1 MYSYVAAL
9 AIAGSASALVVP
21 RQDGCCF
28 ELKASGEQSGTI
40 GQLDDGQNRIGG
52 GLSPATYCINDGAI
66 TDSNGRGCILTPPTT
81 QFQCDEGATPTEGF
95 SVSGEGEVQ
104 YNGSSKFYACGADKD
119 EYNLYTKPVEGQE
132 DCVEVTLS
140 SSEGKCSGN
149 GGGGGEGASS
159 SASRPAE
166 SAASSKPAGGQS
178 TAPAESAAS
187 KPAESAA
194 SSKPANGQ
202 STAPAES
209 SAPKPS
215 NSAPA
220 SSPASGSSGKASKPA
235 ETPGGYQSQP
245 SAPATS
251 APASS
256 APAPAPSAPAET
268 APAECHPETV
278 TVTVTQPC
286 EASQQTG
293 NTGVPGGGSPP
304 AASTGGGA
312 GPSSYGRPK
321 PSGGAQTSNGA
332 QLSGNVPQ
340 PSSNGG
346 AGPSSYGA
354 PNPSN
359 GAQTSK
365 GVQPSDNVPQP
376 SSAGGAS
383 SAQASVPATS
393 TVVKSSEKP
402 SQPAVSTAPTTGEAS
417 KPAPSVGSGSGS
429 GSSAASSKA
438 PSASA
443 PAPYPT
449 GSSAEASSAPA
460 GTGSASE
467 AASSTKS
474 TGTGT
479 ASGSACQTDLSG
491 AYQTPH
497 LIVPVSSDQPDEA
510 FGTNYNGQINETT
523 STIFNFDIP
532 QDYEGKQCSI
542 IFLFPKKEDLETSD
556 YEFGG
561 SGSLGCSELSSA
573 ADEQTSYSNAPSVD
587 SDLGTID
594 LKTGNSYVVATQDC
608 KAGTTQSIELSSKNG
623 LDLNFFEDWNPSPLG
638 LYITSC

>member
-66 TDSNGRGCILTPPTT
+66 TDSSGRGCILTPPTT
-81 QFQCDEGATPTEGF
+81 QFQCDEGATPTGGF

-104 YNGSSKFYACGADKD
+104 YNGSSKFYACGADQD

-149 GGGGGEGASS
+149 GGGGGEGASF
-159 SASRPAE
+159 SASKPAE

-209 SAPKPS
+209 SASKPS

-220 SSPASGSSGKASKPA
+220 SSPVSGSSSKASKPA

-286 EASQQTG
+286 EGSQQTG

-304 AASTGGGA
+304 ATSTGGGA
-312 GPSSYGRPK
+312 GPTSYGGPK
-321 PSGGAQTSNGA
+321 PSGVAQTSNGA
-332 QLSGNVPQ
+332 
-340 PSSNGG
+340 
-346 AGPSSYGA
+346 
-354 PNPSN
+354 
-359 GAQTSK
+359 
-365 GVQPSDNVPQP
+365 QPSDNVPQP

-383 SAQASVPATS
+383 SAQGSTKSEATIPVTS

-417 KPAPSVGSGSGS
+417 KPVPSVGSGSGS

-438 PSASA
+438 PQASA

-460 GTGSASE
+460 GTGSASK

-479 ASGSACQTDLSG
+479 ASGSACQTALSG

-510 FGTNYNGQINETT
+510 FGTNYNGQINQTT

-556 YEFGG
+556 YDFGG

-587 SDLGTID
+587 NDLGTID